1 MEKNTSAVTA
11 IGRFALLTAVAAAL
25 VLLFSR
31 VLRINHT
38 TVALA
43 FLTFVLITAYRWRL
57 AYSVY
62 ASILCTLLYNFYFL
76 PPLGRLTIAD
86 PQNWIAMATFLVTS
100 FLVSHLSDRERK
112 QAEASEARR
121 RDVELL
127 YRFSQRLLVQDEVKK
142 LARSTPSILASV
154 FGFRAVALYVA
165 AADAAFYSDPA
176 QILVSAS
183 ELREPA
189 HPDHLVVQTDRGYSM
204 IALRMG
210 AQHELGRLA
219 IAADNTSPAMLEA
232 IASMVAVAL
241 ERAATLERSSRL
253 EAARE
258 SEKLRSAL
266 VDSVTHDLRT
276 PLTSIRAAATTLLNQ
291 PNLPDAE
298 KTDLIA
304 VVEEES
310 SRLDRLIGLAIEMAR
325 LDSHSVKVQLT
336 AQDVGELIEMTVEQM
351 QRELRDH
358 RLETKIAP
366 DTPRVRMDRTLIQ
379 RVLQHLLENA
389 AKYSPTGAVI
399 QVSAHALDGR
409 LYFSVADRGPGIAP
423 EDLPFVFDKYFRGK
437 RQAAAKRGTGMGL
450 AICRAIVR
458 AHQGEITVESQPGEG
473 TRFTFWI
480 PMSA

>member
-11 IGRFALLTAVAAAL
+11 FGRFVLLTAVAAGMVA
-25 VLLFSR
+25 LFSR
-31 VLRINHT
+31 VMRVNQT

-57 AYSVY
+57 GYSVY
-62 ASILCTLLYNFYFL
+62 ASALCTVLYNFYFL

-86 PQNWIAMATFLVTS
+86 PQNWIAIAAFLVTS

-121 RDVELL
+121 HDIELL
-127 YRFSQRLLVQDEVKK
+127 YRFSQRLLVQDEVKE
-142 LARSTPSILASV
+142 LARSAPSILASV
-154 FGFRAVALYVA
+154 FGFRAVALYVTS
-165 AADAAFYSDPA
+165 ADTVFYSDPE

-183 ELREPA
+183 ELREAANSDHSVIQA
-189 HPDHLVVQTDRGYSM
+189 HADYNI

-210 AQHELGRLA
+210 AQHELGRMA
-219 IAADNTSPAMLEA
+219 ISKDNTSTAMLDA
-232 IASMVAVAL
+232 IGSMVAVAL
-241 ERAATLERSSRL
+241 ERAAALERSSRL

-258 SEKLRSAL
+258 SERLRSAL

-291 PNLPDAE
+291 PNLPDSE

-325 LDSHSVKVQLT
+325 LDSHSVQVQL
-336 AQDVGELIEMTVEQM
+336 ASQDVGELIDMTLEQM

-358 RLETKIAP
+358 RVNPVIP
-366 DTPRVRMDRTLIQ
+366 GDTPRVRMDRTLMQ

-389 AKYSPTGAVI
+389 AKYSPVGSLI
-399 QVSAHALDGR
+399 EVSTRAEDGR
-409 LYFSVADRGPGIAP
+409 LYFSVTDHGPGIAP

-437 RQAAAKRGTGMGL
+437 RQATAKRGTGMGL
-450 AICRAIVR
+450 AICRAILR
-458 AHQGEITVESQPGEG
+458 AHQGEISVESETGKG